1 MAIRLSTGLRV
12 AMLQSSGLYAVMNNG
27 IIKIYTGSQPASA
40 DDAAS
45 GTLLATSNSFTI
57 GFVHTAA
64 MSKIAC
70 LLPILCSVQHSGTA
84 GWFRWYG
91 DPSDS
96 GGASTTKA
104 RVDGSIPENLKL
116 SSVNITGSSL
126 LTIDQFELIFPN
138 EA

>member
-1 MAIRLSTGLRV
+1 
-12 AMLQSSGLYAVMNNG
+12 MLQSSGLYAAMNHG

-40 DDAAS
+40 DAAVS
-45 GTLLATSNSFTI
+45 GTLLAVSNPFMI
-57 GFVHTAA
+57 DFAHTAA

-70 LLPILCSVQHSGTA
+70 AVPIPCSVQNSGTA

-91 DPSDS
+91 DSADS
-96 GGASTTKA
+96 GEASTTKA

-116 SSVNITGSSL
+116 SSVNIITGSL
-126 LTIDQFELIFPN
+126 LIIDQFELIFPN